1 MSKAREHEALIQAGE
16 AREAG
21 VAELLTFYARIEEV
35 YAAASKAFREEQPTV
50 TTNSTNPSR
59 ASR

>member
-1 MSKAREHEALIQAGE
+1 MSKAQEHEALIQAAE

-35 YAAASKAFREEQPTV
+35 YAAAARASQEEQPTV
-50 TTNSTNPSR
+50 TTNSTNSSR
-59 ASR
+59 VSR